1 MGGVDFYD
9 VKKKSFHQIFPKD
22 KTGED
27 VRALY
32 EDAEYVWIGTS
43 NGIYKVRL
51 HDKGT
56 ECKKCGGMSFA
67 LQR

>member
-32 EDAEYVWIGTS
+32 EDARCV
-43 NGIYKVRL
+43 
-51 HDKGT
+51 
-56 ECKKCGGMSFA
+56 
-67 LQR
+67 